1 VRTELKAYGQGLAE
15 KPEIV
20 VLTKIDSLTPE
31 AIKAQ
36 TAKLK
41 KACKKAPMLMSS
53 ASRQGV
59 PDVLRALWKVIA
71 SDRVDANAP
80 DVKEEAWHP

>member
-1 VRTELKAYGQGLAE
+1 M
-15 KPEIV
+15 
-20 VLTKIDSLTPE
+20 TPE

-41 KACKKAPMLMSS
+41 KACKKTPLLLSS

-59 PDVLRALWKVIA
+59 QDVLRALWKVIA
-71 SDRVDANAP
+71 TAREGAERIETKRSGLAAVRTFGRMS
-80 DVKEEAWHP
+80 